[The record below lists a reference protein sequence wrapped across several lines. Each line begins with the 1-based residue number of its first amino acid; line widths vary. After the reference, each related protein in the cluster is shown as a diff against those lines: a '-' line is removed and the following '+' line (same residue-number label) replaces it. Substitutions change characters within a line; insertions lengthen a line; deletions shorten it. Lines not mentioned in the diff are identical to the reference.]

1 MYEKNQLTRV
11 FQGKEVISGVN
22 IHVKKEGFTVC

>member
-1 MYEKNQLTRV
+1 MKNKPVTRV
-11 FQGKEVISGVN
+11 FQGKEVIYVVN